1 MPPTLGRTSGGAPG
15 RARREPGVA
24 LCAADVGI
32 PLPYTRRMARRKR
45 DHPVLASDVVR
56 HYISLG
62 AMFALSIPISLLLS
76 RTGLTRSD
84 PVAFSLM
91 IILAFWAVMAI
102 VMIALAF
109 TAFSRASSGS
119 LVSMLRS
126 TNPRPGRL
134 WRLWWGVNG
143 GGAIYW
149 AGGGTVTTLAGL
161 LTIALLGGIV
171 DSPGLLLIGGVLTVA
186 TSFAVNIVSYAVRYA
201 RAYAEGGGLHFPG
214 DREPR
219 FADFIYF
226 AAQISTTFAG
236 SDVQV
241 RTTAMRKIV
250 TLHSILSFTFNTVI
264 VALGVSLLVS
274 GLG

>member
-1 MPPTLGRTSGGAPG
+1 
-15 RARREPGVA
+15 
-24 LCAADVGI
+24 
-32 PLPYTRRMARRKR
+32 MARRKR

-62 AMFALSIPISLLLS
+62 SMFVLSVPLSLAFDAA
-76 RTGLTRSD
+76 GLTRSD
-84 PVAFSLM
+84 PIAFSLM

-102 VMIALAF
+102 VMIALVIA
-109 TAFSRASSGS
+109 AFSRASSGS
-119 LVSMLRS
+119 LMAMLRA
-126 TNPRPGRL
+126 TNPRRGRL
-134 WRLWWGVNG
+134 ARMWWGMNG

-149 AGGGTVTTLAGL
+149 AGGGTATTLAGL

-171 DSPGLLLIGGVLTVA
+171 DSRALLLIGGVITVA
-186 TSFAVNIVSYAVRYA
+186 TSFAVSVVSYAVRYA

-226 AAQISTTFAG
+226 SAQISTTFAG